1 MISSK
6 VKFIE
11 HCVKNVLSALDVVQN
26 IFSFIGL
33 FFEFPDHLIS
43 GGTFLSIK
51 IMVLL
56 SAQVYILGMLLLH
69 RMQRERLMSTA
80 NEARW
85 FGHDVRSFRPV
96 CTLVPARIGR
106 LPETN
111 FSLCHVI
118 RPSSR
123 EGK

>member
-11 HCVKNVLSALDVVQN
+11 HCAKNVLNALDVVQN

-33 FFEFPDHLIS
+33 FFELPDYLTS
-43 GGTFLSIK
+43 GSTLLAVK

-56 SAQVYILGMLLLH
+56 LAQVYILGMLLLR
-69 RMQRERLMSTA
+69 RMQRERLKSA
-80 NEARW
+80 AHEVRW
-85 FGHDVRSFRPV
+85 FGHHVRPFCPV
-96 CTLVPARIGR
+96 CILVSARIGR
-106 LPETN
+106 RPETN
-111 FSLCHVI
+111 SLLCRVI
-118 RPSSR
+118 RPSPR